1 MFATIR
7 RLLRRVSS
15 SRYRGRIELAAGHND
30 IRDAEGN
37 MPSTL
42 AANHGFYDLAQAVR
56 EAGGASST
64 DSDAVGGVVY

>member
-1 MFATIR
+1 
-7 RLLRRVSS
+7 
-15 SRYRGRIELAAGHND
+15 
-30 IRDAEGN
+30 